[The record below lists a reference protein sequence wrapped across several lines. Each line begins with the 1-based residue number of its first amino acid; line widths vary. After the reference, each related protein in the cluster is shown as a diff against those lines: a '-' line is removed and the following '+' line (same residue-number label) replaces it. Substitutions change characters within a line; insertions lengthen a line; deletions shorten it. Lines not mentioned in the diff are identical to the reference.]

1 MKVLVNAPVETSHS
15 HAPPT
20 NSGTTQ
26 TVSAVVVGIVADV
39 VDLVVD
45 SVVDSVVEA
54 VDAVYRLMIKT
65 SYL

>member
-1 MKVLVNAPVETSHS
+1 MKVRVNAPVETSHS

-20 NSGTTQ
+20 NSGSTQ
-26 TVSAVVVGIVADV
+26 TVVVSAVVAEII

-54 VDAVYRLMIKT
+54 VDAVYRLMIKK

>member
-26 TVSAVVVGIVADV
+26 TVVVSVVVVGIVADV
-39 VDLVVD
+39 VDSVVD
-45 SVVDSVVEA
+45 SVVDAVVEFA
-54 VDAVYRLMIKT
+54 PTTKELD
-65 SYL
+65 YLE